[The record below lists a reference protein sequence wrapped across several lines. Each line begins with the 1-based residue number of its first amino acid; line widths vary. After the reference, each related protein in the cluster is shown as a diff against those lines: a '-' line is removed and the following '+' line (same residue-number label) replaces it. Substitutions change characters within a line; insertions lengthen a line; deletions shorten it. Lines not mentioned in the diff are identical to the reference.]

1 MADEKIPKKLL
12 KLSEA
17 IQNGANIWA
26 QPPVNVVPAKMLDS
40 WAIVKVV
47 EANISPEQF
56 EFHFVGRD
64 VNECNGAVSSK
75 IVEFYPQQMQGKTQ
89 SGRIYQLVG
98 RPGPDGDAE
107 YVLRNWCCFNQVV
120 TVDATQDFLQGYGV
134 SEESLK

>member
-1 MADEKIPKKLL
+1 MADEKIQKKLL

-17 IQNGANIWA
+17 IQSRPNIWA
-26 QPPVNVVPAKMLDS
+26 QPPVHVVPTKMIGS

-47 EANISPEQF
+47 AASVSPEQF

-64 VNECNGAVSSK
+64 LDERNGAVSSK
-75 IVEFYPQQMQGKTQ
+75 IVEFDPQQLQGKTQ

-98 RPGPDGDAE
+98 RPGHDGDAE
-107 YVLRNWCCFNQVV
+107 YVLRNWCRINQVV
-120 TVDATQDFLQGYGV
+120 TVDATQDFLQSHGV